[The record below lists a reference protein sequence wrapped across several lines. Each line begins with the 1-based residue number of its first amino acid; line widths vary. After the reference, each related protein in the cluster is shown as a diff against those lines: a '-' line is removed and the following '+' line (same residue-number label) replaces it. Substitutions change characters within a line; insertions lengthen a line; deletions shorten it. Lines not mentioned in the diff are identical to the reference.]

1 MPVARTG
8 RLLAVLSLAWTAG
21 CSTLPEIAPDS
32 SLSASAPVR
41 LEGARGALSAQQSK
55 AVLARLASRGEDTS
69 IFDRHLALEGEI
81 AGSPLVVG
89 NKVTLLKD
97 GPATYAAMF
106 AAIAAARDHVHME
119 TYIIEDDEVGAKF
132 ADAFIA
138 VRGKGVRVSLVYDA
152 VGSLGTPKSF
162 FKRLTD
168 AGVEV
173 LSFNTVNPNHR
184 DHRKI
189 LIVDGATAF
198 VGGVNISSVYS
209 AGSSG
214 KSPRGNTATGQ
225 RWRDTH
231 VRIEGP
237 VVAEFQKLFLATW
250 ETQGGALLEG
260 RVSFPPA
267 ASPGREVVRAIAS
280 SPDAPYSLVYATLL
294 SAIGS
299 AETGV
304 FVTNAYF
311 VPDPQLMKALM
322 DAARRGVEVKLVL
335 PAKTDS
341 WMVFH
346 AGRASFDELLAAGV
360 KIYARREAMLH
371 AKTAVVDG
379 VWSTVGSSNLDWR
392 SFLHNEEVIAIVVG
406 QEFGAQMQAMF
417 EADVADSEAITLEAW
432 RDRPIGDRVSEMMAQ
447 LWSYWL

>member
-1 MPVARTG
+1 MKT
-8 RLLAVLSLAWTAG
+8 LLALFLAAAAG
-21 CSTLPEIAPDS
+21 CSSLPTIAPAPGP
-32 SLSASAPVR
+32 SASAPVR
-41 LEGARGALSAQQSK
+41 LEGARGPLSAQQSK
-55 AVLARLASRGEDTS
+55 AVLARLESRGEETS

-89 NKVTLLKD
+89 NRVTLLKD

-106 AAIAAARDHVHME
+106 AAIALARDHVHME

-138 VRGKGVRVSLVYDA
+138 SRAKGVRVSLVYDA
-152 VGSLGTPKSF
+152 VGSLATPAAF
-162 FKRLTD
+162 FKRLTE

-214 KSPRGNTATGQ
+214 KSGRGAAPSGPH
-225 RWRDTH
+225 WRDTH

-237 VVAEFQKLFLATW
+237 VVAEFQKLFIATW
-250 ETQGGALLEG
+250 EKQGGAALDG
-260 RVSFPPA
+260 RVAFPRP

-280 SPDAPYSLVYATLL
+280 SPDEPYSLVYATLL
-294 SAIGS
+294 SAIAS
-299 AETGV
+299 AETGIY
-304 FVTNAYF
+304 VTNAYF
-311 VPDPQLMKALM
+311 VPDPQLMAALM
-322 DAARRGVEVKLVL
+322 DAARRGVDVKLVL

-346 AGRASFDELLAAGV
+346 AGRASFDDLLAAGV
-360 KIYARREAMLH
+360 KIYARRDAMLH

-417 EADVADSEAITLEAW
+417 DADVADSEAITLEAW
-432 RDRPIGDRVSEMMAQ
+432 RHRPIGDRMSETMARV
-447 LWSYWL
+447 WSYWL